1 MLNIFRAGSEL
12 QLQKPSSTRFAY
24 MFILLDKVVRVRGGL
39 LRTIVSHAWFD
50 MNEVKERNAKY
61 VKFESLVM
69 GEETFWK
76 KEKLLIKILQPFYS
90 VLRITDMEGSTLGLL
105 YEYMDRIGEC
115 INKAE
120 GLLKEE

>member
-1 MLNIFRAGSEL
+1 
-12 QLQKPSSTRFAY
+12 
-24 MFILLDKVVRVRGGL
+24 
-39 LRTIVSHAWFD
+39 
-50 MNEVKERNAKY
+50 MNEVKERKAKY

-76 KEKLLIKILQPFYS
+76 KAEVLIKILQPFYS

-120 GLLKEE
+120 GLLEEE